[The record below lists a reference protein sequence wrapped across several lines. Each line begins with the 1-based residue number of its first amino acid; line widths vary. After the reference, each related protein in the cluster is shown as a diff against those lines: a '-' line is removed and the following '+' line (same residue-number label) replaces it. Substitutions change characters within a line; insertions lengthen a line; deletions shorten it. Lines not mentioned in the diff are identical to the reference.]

1 MDNVHTKCTMY
12 KVVCRKDANYVVT
25 DWLRVWWL
33 RESNFFSLFGCPGS
47 ALQMKAMERSSM
59 TAVLD
64 DLFGILMHRFKWM
77 SCREGNFL
85 LMLCSADFIT
95 LCRSPWSPKEQ
106 LPYQAVMQPLR
117 MFSMVQ
123 RCEEVQMLPG
133 CSHHCVNVCGP
144 FEVVGNVDG
153 KEFKTA
159 S

>member
-117 MFSMVQ
+117 MFNGATMWGSTDAAGLFASL
-123 RCEEVQMLPG
+123 CE
-133 CSHHCVNVCGP
+133 CVWTIWSRWKCGRQ
-144 FEVVGNVDG
+144 GI
-153 KEFKTA
+153 
-159 S
+159 